1 MHDADIK
8 CKCATND
15 IYLVWI
21 HVKKCLSAAEV
32 IIGGAWHL
40 LNMPDGTSLTF
51 LGYEDNQNL

>member
-1 MHDADIK
+1 MPTLNANVQR
-8 CKCATND
+8 AAND

-40 LNMPDGTSLTF
+40 LNMPDGTSLTSPF
-51 LGYEDNQNL
+51 